1 MRTRYIVAVAVVIVI
16 GVGAAVAAPTSVNPP
31 ADSPPPEQLLAA
43 AAEAALVGRPQA
55 GWVRAKLD
63 LGLPDLPQ
71 AGLGALPTNTSARVW
86 REGVFVRVS
95 EALPFG
101 ERSFVSG
108 PSGTWTWDS
117 AGFSSHRLGPN
128 AGPLQMLAGFAD
140 PKTLATQA
148 LGIVTSSTAVFS
160 GRPTVIAGRGAH
172 VLVLRPRTPETLI
185 GRVEV
190 SLDAARHVPLG
201 VAVFSRGAESPAASV
216 VFESVTFDAIPDEI
230 FDFRPPADSLTRF
243 GTEGGEAARPD
254 GEEATGGRGAAP
266 GRGGGLFEG
275 WKLLGG
281 GWGSAAAMQLR
292 GEASPILPE
301 LLPFQG
307 DLITADIV
315 TVGGTRWLVAGP
327 VPLER
332 LQVLARELG

>member
-1 MRTRYIVAVAVVIVI
+1 VRTRYIVAVAVVIVV

-71 AGLGALPTNTSARVW
+71 AGLGTLPTNTSARVW
-86 REGVFVRVS
+86 RKGVFVRVS

-148 LGIVTSSTAVFS
+148 LGIVTPSTAVFS

-172 VLVLRPRTPETLI
+172 VLVLRPRSPETLI

-201 VAVFSRGAESPAASV
+201 VSVFARGAESPSATVA
-216 VFESVTFDAIPDEI
+216 FESVSFEAIPNEI
-230 FDFRPPADSLTRF
+230 FDFRPPAGSQ
-243 GTEGGEAARPD
+243 ARP
-254 GEEATGGRGAAP
+254 GA
-266 GRGGGLFEG
+266 GGGGLQG
-275 WKLLGG
+275 RSGGLLDVWRLLGG
-281 GWGSAAAMQLR
+281 GWSSAAAMQLE
-292 GEASPILPE
+292 GDASPVPSE

-315 TVGGTRWLVAGP
+315 TVGRNRWLVLGP
-327 VPLER
+327 VPLDH
-332 LQVLARELG
+332 LHILARELE